1 MLNAVSVNSI
11 DYKSIA
17 LPAELQGHPM
27 LSQIFI
33 AKAQIN
39 QCIKRSA
46 LMLAA
51 VAARRFVQGCGPFV
65 PNLSSW
71 LSARR
76 SDPNQDFISLF

>member
-1 MLNAVSVNSI
+1 MLNALCVKPI

-46 LMLAA
+46 LMLLQHYL
-51 VAARRFVQGCGPFV
+51 RY
-65 PNLSSW
+65 LSFLHPYSYQ
-71 LSARR
+71 S
-76 SDPNQDFISLF
+76 